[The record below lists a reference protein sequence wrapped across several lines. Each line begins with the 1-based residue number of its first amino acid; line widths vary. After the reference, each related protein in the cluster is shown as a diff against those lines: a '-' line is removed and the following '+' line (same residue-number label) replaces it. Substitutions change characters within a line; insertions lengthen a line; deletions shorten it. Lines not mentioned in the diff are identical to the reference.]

1 VAFLVEGRRVTV
13 AGGATSGVA
22 AAELLVRRRAVVT
35 LSDVRREIP
44 DGARLRAGGVRLELG
59 GHRVE
64 TFLSADL
71 VVLSPGVRADQPVVA
86 AARAAGV
93 PVIGEVEL
101 ASRWLRGRV
110 IAITGTKGKSTTT
123 SLAGRMLAEAGFK
136 VSVSGNIGDP
146 LSGKVE
152 SSTSDTI
159 HVVETSSFQLEQTDT
174 FHPWIAVLLNL
185 SPDHLDRHG
194 TIEAY
199 RLAKTRIFRNQQ
211 PEDWAVVNADDPAV
225 LEMAAR
231 GLGRQRPF
239 ARRAPIEE
247 GTAIQDG
254 WIGEL
259 STDRFRPLV
268 PLAAIHLIGPHLVD
282 DVMAAATVGAILG
295 ASPSAMTAAV
305 EAFRGLDHAME
316 LVASIGGVRFV
327 NDSKA
332 TNIEAAARA
341 IESFDSGV
349 VPIIGG
355 RYKGGDFERLREP
368 ARARARAVVTIGEA
382 APLVRRALEDTL
394 EVRHAASMRQA
405 VTTAFALAEPH
416 GVVLLAPACAS
427 FDMFEDYADRGRA
440 FRREVARLMRRGE
453 EEGESGS
460 LEEL

>member
-1 VAFLVEGRRVTV
+1 MAFSVEGRRVTV

-35 LSDVRREIP
+35 VSDVRKEIP
-44 DGARLRAGGVRLELG
+44 DSARLRAGGVRLELG
-59 GHRVE
+59 GHRAE
-64 TFLSADL
+64 TFASADL

-86 AARAAGV
+86 AARASGV
-93 PVIGEVEL
+93 PVIGEMEL
-101 ASRWLRGRV
+101 ASRWLLGRV

-123 SLAGRMLAEAGFK
+123 SLAGRMLEEAGFK
-136 VSVSGNIGDP
+136 VSVGGNIGAP
-146 LSGKVE
+146 LSGQVE
-152 SSTSDTI
+152 SSTSETI

-174 FHPWIAVLLNL
+174 FHPWIAVLLNF

-194 TIEAY
+194 TVEAY
-199 RLAKTRIFRNQQ
+199 RLAKTRIFQNQRA
-211 PEDWAVVNADDPAV
+211 EDWAVVNADDPAV
-225 LEMAAR
+225 LGMVAR
-231 GLGRQRPF
+231 GLARQRLF
-239 ARRAPIEE
+239 ARRALLEE

-254 WIGEL
+254 WIGER
-259 STDRFRPLV
+259 SANRFRPLV
-268 PLAAIHLIGPHLVD
+268 PLAAIHLMGPHLVD

-295 ASPSAMTAAV
+295 ASPAAMTAAV

-332 TNIEAAARA
+332 TNVEAAARS

-355 RYKGGDFERLREP
+355 RHKGGDFELLREP
-368 ARARARAVVTIGEA
+368 VRAHAKAVVVIGEA
-382 APLVRRALEDTL
+382 APLVRRALDGTL
-394 EVRHAASMRQA
+394 EVHHAASMRQA
-405 VTTAFALAEPH
+405 VTAAFALAEPD

-440 FRREVARLMRRGE
+440 FRQEVARLTRREGE
-453 EEGESGS
+453 AGESGS